1 MPTVLKYLD
10 TSFENITYQ
19 DYLLLREAPQCLTT
33 VTPHEQGWWV
43 YAPEHE
49 ILDDDAR
56 LEMRKAGFSKSFI
69 RLMELAATHDCGW
82 IRFALDGES
91 ISSLETY
98 RWVFLPEDARKFFG
112 R

>member
-19 DYLLLREAPQCLTT
+19 DYLLLREAPCCLTT
-33 VTPHEQGWWV
+33 VTPHDYGWWV
-43 YAPEHE
+43 YAPEQE
-49 ILDDDAR
+49 ILDDDIR
-56 LEMRKAGFSKSFI
+56 LELREAGFSKSFI

-82 IRFALDGES
+82 IRFDIDAES
-91 ISSLETY
+91 VSSLETY
-98 RWVFLPEDARKFFG
+98 RWDFLPEDARKFFG